1 MFLSV
6 GRIRAPIATGRP
18 KGLQSETFTRCG
30 GVRESGSRRAD
41 RIRRRLVGARSAPQA
56 VERPGRVSSRA
67 FRPDPRARAWPAPRG
82 SHSRRRRRF
91 RVMSGEGGSRSRRC
105 DRSRLAPMRI
115 PIRFGPSMPSSLTL
129 TRTSV
134 PVRHVNFQGYGV
146 EELSEYTI
154 GIACRCQSCSS
165 IAGWRRAVY
174 LRGSPGRAGVVKLA
188 DARDSKSRDL
198 RVVRVRPPPP
208 APINDLRQ
216 LDGPPFF

>member
-41 RIRRRLVGARSAPQA
+41 RIRRRLVGARSAPHA

-67 FRPDPRARAWPAPRG
+67 FRPDPRARAWPAPCG
-82 SHSRRRRRF
+82 SQRRRRRRF
-91 RVMSGEGGSRSRRC
+91 RVMSGEGGSRSRHC
-105 DRSRLAPMRI
+105 EDRAWHRRI
-115 PIRFGPSMPSSLTL
+115 PIRFCPSMPSSLTL

-134 PVRHVNFQGYGV
+134 PVPHVNFQRYGV
-146 EELSEYTI
+146 EGLSTYTDRNRVSVPI
-154 GIACRCQSCSS
+154 VLS

-174 LRGSPGRAGVVKLA
+174 LRGSPSRAGVVKLA

-208 APINDLRQ
+208 AP
-216 LDGPPFF
+216 